1 MGVGVDWLIY
11 EGGVR
16 RSRMRE
22 IDSRIEL
29 AQLRVG
35 QYEELAMRQFASL
48 TAAISQSNQR
58 AGAIGQQLRLAEQA
72 LTDAQAQQEAG
83 RVRVEV
89 TMEQQLRRDM
99 LRIEAQAARV
109 RTLQLQTDVFALFG
123 ALDTN
128 TLSGQIGG

>member
-1 MGVGVDWLIY
+1 
-11 EGGVR
+11 
-16 RSRMRE
+16 
-22 IDSRIEL
+22 
-29 AQLRVG
+29 
-35 QYEELAMRQFASL
+35 MRQFASL